1 MMGATSLRTSM
12 SIMAAFQALAGC
24 ILLAFGFVE
33 ERGDRRRRRKRESGG
48 GEVDNG

>member
-1 MMGATSLRTSM
+1 M

-33 ERGDRRRRRKRESGG
+33 ERGDRRRRKRERGG
-48 GEVDNG
+48 GEVDDG